1 MNSPDN
7 GGPVARFDAAC
18 DRVLEPLRSLPA
30 VRAVFGSA
38 STAGDFSIVWHV
50 IGLLLAIGS
59 LDRLREALFLSVALG
74 AESLIVNQGIKRMFR
89 RERPTEGGDDRFDV
103 RRPSTSSFP
112 SGHASS
118 ATLAAMLLVSFT
130 GWPAG
135 WVFVVVAVVVSL
147 SRVMVRIHHASDV
160 IGGALVG
167 AALGALAIAAAT
179 RIGLEPPFVTAT
191 GRF

>member
-18 DRVLEPLRSLPA
+18 DRVLEPLRSFAA

-89 RERPTEGGDDRFDV
+89 RERPTEDGDDRFDV

-135 WVFVVVAVVVSL
+135 WVFVVVAVVVAL

-167 AALGALAIAAAT
+167 AALGWVALAAASAV
-179 RIGLEPPFVTAT
+179 L
-191 GRF
+191 

>member
-1 MNSPDN
+1 
-7 GGPVARFDAAC
+7 
-18 DRVLEPLRSLPA
+18 
-30 VRAVFGSA
+30 
-38 STAGDFSIVWHV
+38 
-50 IGLLLAIGS
+50 
-59 LDRLREALFLSVALG
+59 
-74 AESLIVNQGIKRMFR
+74 MFR

-135 WVFVVVAVVVSL
+135 WVFVVVAVVVAL

-160 IGGALVG
+160 LGGALVG
-167 AALGALAIAAAT
+167 AGLGWVALAAASAV
-179 RIGLEPPFVTAT
+179 L
-191 GRF
+191 